1 MGRMFFRVQRVPGH
15 SKIQQL
21 KTATLISSLTILPIE
36 LGQGSAE
43 CVILWL
49 QMAGLECQ

>member
-1 MGRMFFRVQRVPGH
+1 MVRMFFRVQCVPGH

-21 KTATLISSLTILPIE
+21 TMATLISSLTILPIE
-36 LGQGSAE
+36 LGQGLAE
-43 CVILWL
+43 CMILWL